1 MADRSRALYSCGLA
15 PPSGSELPPRSE
27 RMAFLPPLPSITPPA
42 RTLTAAIALLT
53 AVANPLAAQ
62 HAATGERLDAPR
74 FSLHGFSDIT
84 WSGQRSTRGT
94 GQAARSESFGL
105 GQLDLYMVSLLGE
118 NVSFLAETVFELG
131 RSQVFAADVERVL
144 LSYTWSDL
152 FKLAVGRGHTA
163 LGHWNEAYHH
173 GVLLQPTVRRPQA
186 LRSEDGG
193 GILPIHFV
201 GMELSGTLP
210 LGGWG
215 LQYVANVANGRGAT
229 IDQVQNGNDVNS
241 DKALALK
248 LSLRRDGDRT
258 IRFGPSLYRDLIP
271 ADSGNVTREGQIRQL
286 ILGSH
291 FVYDDQRVQFM
302 AEAYRV
308 HDDEQ
313 QSGREF
319 DHDAW
324 YAVLVGKFGKWNPY
338 VGIDGIDFAPGD
350 PFYTSVG
357 TDLRRILG
365 GIRFDV
371 NPFNALKL
379 ELRRDKRPGDTTNAI
394 AIQTAFTF

>member
-1 MADRSRALYSCGLA
+1 
-15 PPSGSELPPRSE
+15 
-27 RMAFLPPLPSITPPA
+27 MAFPTSRTSLTTPA
-42 RTLTAAIALLT
+42 LTLSVAIALMA
-53 AVANPLAAQ
+53 AVGNPLAAQ
-62 HAATGERLDAPR
+62 RQGSSTSEQFDAPR
-74 FSLHGFSDIT
+74 FSLHGFSDIS
-84 WSGQRSTRGT
+84 WSGERTSRVA
-94 GQAARSESFGL
+94 GQASRNEAFGL

-131 RSQVFAADVERVL
+131 RGQVFAADVERVL
-144 LSYTWSDL
+144 LSYTWSDY
-152 FKLAVGRGHTA
+152 FKLSVGRGHTA

-173 GVLLQPTVRRPQA
+173 GVLLQPTVKRPQA
-186 LRSEDGG
+186 LRAEDGG

-210 LGGWG
+210 LGGWR
-215 LQYVANVANGRGAT
+215 LQYVANVANGRGAS
-229 IDQVQNGNDVNS
+229 IEQVQSGNDVNR

-258 IRFGPSLYRDLIP
+258 IRFGPSVYRDLIP
-271 ADSGNVTREGQIRQL
+271 ADSANPVRQLQIRQL

-308 HDDEQ
+308 KNDER

-324 YAVLVGKFGKWNPY
+324 YAVLVGKLGKWNPY

-357 TDLRRILG
+357 TDLQRILG

-379 ELRRDKRPGDTTNAI
+379 ELRRDKRPRDTTNAI

>member
-1 MADRSRALYSCGLA
+1 MAF
-15 PPSGSELPPRSE
+15 PPSRT
-27 RMAFLPPLPSITPPA
+27 SITTPA
-42 RTLTAAIALLT
+42 RTLTVAIAVM
-53 AVANPLAAQ
+53 AVVANPLAAQ

-74 FSLHGFSDIT
+74 FSLHGFSDIS
-84 WSGQRSTRGT
+84 WSGQRTTRRAGE
-94 GQAARSESFGL
+94 AVRSESFGL
-105 GQLDLYMVSLLGE
+105 GQLDLYMVSLLGD

-131 RSQVFAADVERVL
+131 RDQVFAADVERVL
-144 LSYTWSDL
+144 LSYTWSD
-152 FKLAVGRGHTA
+152 FFTLAIGRGHTA

-186 LRSEDGG
+186 LRAEDGG

-201 GMELSGTLP
+201 GMELSGTMP

-215 LQYVANVANGRGAT
+215 LQYVANVANGRGAR
-229 IDQVQNGNDVNS
+229 IADVQNGNDRNT

-258 IRFGPSLYRDLIP
+258 IRFGPSIYRDLIP
-271 ADSGNVTREGQIRQL
+271 VDSSNTARVGQIRQL

-308 HDDEQ
+308 NDDER
-313 QSGREF
+313 QSGRQF

-338 VGIDGIDFAPGD
+338 VGIDGIDFAAGD
-350 PFYTSVG
+350 PFYATVG

-379 ELRRDKRPGDTTNAI
+379 EIRRDKRPGDTTNAI

>member
-1 MADRSRALYSCGLA
+1 
-15 PPSGSELPPRSE
+15 
-27 RMAFLPPLPSITPPA
+27 MAFPTSHTSITTPA
-42 RTLTAAIALLT
+42 LTLSLAIALM
-53 AVANPLAAQ
+53 AVVGNPLVAQ
-62 HAATGERLDAPR
+62 HAAGERLDAPR

-84 WSGQRSTRGT
+84 WGGQRTTR
-94 GQAARSESFGL
+94 RSGEAVRNESFGL

-131 RSQVFAADVERVL
+131 REQVFAADIERVL
-144 LSYTWSDL
+144 ISYTWSDF
-152 FKLAVGRGHTA
+152 FKLAIGRGHTA

-186 LRSEDGG
+186 LKAEDGG

-201 GMELSGTLP
+201 GMELSGTMP
-210 LGGWG
+210 LGEWR
-215 LQYVANVANGRGAT
+215 LQYVANVANGRGPR
-229 IDQVQNGNDVNS
+229 IEDIQNGSDLNT

-258 IRFGPSLYRDLIP
+258 IRFGPSIYRDLIP
-271 ADSGNVTREGQIRQL
+271 ADSSSTARVGQMRQL

-308 HDDEQ
+308 NDDER
-313 QSGREF
+313 QSGNQF

-350 PFYTSVG
+350 PFYAAVG
-357 TDLRRILG
+357 TDLRRVLG

-379 ELRRDKRPGDTTNAI
+379 EIRRDKRPGDTTNAI